1 MSESFL
7 SIMGLLRN
15 MQVGNPSQT
24 VSCPA
29 KDQCVTCQ
37 WETLRQQF
45 PVRHVTTVHHT
56 HREPSRYFSGPGIA
70 IVTGPCKML

>member
-15 MQVGNPSQT
+15 MPVGNLLQA
-24 VSCPA
+24 VSYLA

-37 WETLRQQF
+37 WETLRRQF
-45 PVRHVTTVHHT
+45 LVRHGT
-56 HREPSRYFSGPGIA
+56 IA
-70 IVTGPCKML
+70 

>member
-15 MQVGNPSQT
+15 MPVGNPSQT

-37 WETLRQQF
+37 WETLRRQF
-45 PVRHVTTVHHT
+45 PVRQRTN
-56 HREPSRYFSGPGIA
+56 A
-70 IVTGPCKML
+70 

>member
-15 MQVGNPSQT
+15 MPVGN
-24 VSCPA
+24 
-29 KDQCVTCQ
+29 
-37 WETLRQQF
+37 LRQQF
-45 PVRHVTTVHHT
+45 PARHGAAVWHG
-56 HREPSRYFSGPGIA
+56 HRNPSRLLLSQGSAIA

>member
-7 SIMGLLRN
+7 SIMELLRN
-15 MQVGNPSQT
+15 MPVGNLLQA

-37 WETLRQQF
+37 
-45 PVRHVTTVHHT
+45 
-56 HREPSRYFSGPGIA
+56 
-70 IVTGPCKML
+70 

>member
-15 MQVGNPSQT
+15 MPVGKPLQA

-29 KDQCVTCQ
+29 KDQCVTIPQ
-37 WETLRQQF
+37 ETFASNFLSVMALLTDMVIGIH
-45 PVRHVTTVHHT
+45 PACHCHT
-56 HREPSRYFSGPGIA
+56 GLELP
-70 IVTGPCKML
+70 

>member
-15 MQVGNPSQT
+15 MPVGN
-24 VSCPA
+24 
-29 KDQCVTCQ
+29 
-37 WETLRQQF
+37 LRQQF
-45 PVRHVTTVHHT
+45 PVRHGTTVHHT
-56 HREPSRYFSGPGIA
+56 HRKLFRCFNGPGIA

>member
-15 MQVGNPSQT
+15 MPVGNPSQT
-24 VSCPA
+24 VSRPTWDHCVTIPQETLRQQFPVRHGTTVHHTHRKPSPAVSCPA

-37 WETLRQQF
+37 
-45 PVRHVTTVHHT
+45 
-56 HREPSRYFSGPGIA
+56 
-70 IVTGPCKML
+70 

>member
-37 WETLRQQF
+37 QETFGQQF
-45 PVRHVTTVHHT
+45 PVRQRTN
-56 HREPSRYFSGPGIA
+56 A
-70 IVTGPCKML
+70 

>member
-15 MQVGNPSQT
+15 MPVGNPSQI

-29 KDQCVTCQ
+29 WD
-37 WETLRQQF
+37 
-45 PVRHVTTVHHT
+45 TVHHT
-56 HREPSRYFSGPGIA
+56 HRKPSRCFSGPGIA

>member
-15 MQVGNPSQT
+15 MPVGNPSQT

-37 WETLRQQF
+37 WETLRRQF
-45 PVRHVTTVHHT
+45 PVRHGTT
-56 HREPSRYFSGPGIA
+56 A
-70 IVTGPCKML
+70 

>member
-15 MQVGNPSQT
+15 MPVGNLLQA

-29 KDQCVTCQ
+29 KDHCVTIPQ
-37 WETLRQQF
+37 ETFANSFLSVMALLSGMIIGIY
-45 PVRHVTTVHHT
+45 PSCCC
-56 HREPSRYFSGPGIA
+56 HRGLQLP
-70 IVTGPCKML
+70 

>member
-15 MQVGNPSQT
+15 MPVGNLLQA
-24 VSCPA
+24 VSYPA

-37 WETLRQQF
+37 WETLRRQF
-45 PVRHVTTVHHT
+45 PVRHETT
-56 HREPSRYFSGPGIA
+56 A
-70 IVTGPCKML
+70 

>member
-7 SIMGLLRN
+7 SIMGLLRD
-15 MQVGNPSQT
+15 MPVGNLLQA
-24 VSCPA
+24 VSYPA

-45 PVRHVTTVHHT
+45 PVRHGSTVHHT
-56 HREPSRYFSGPGIA
+56 HRKPSRCFSGPGIA

>member
-15 MQVGNPSQT
+15 MPVGKPLQT
-24 VSCPA
+24 VSCPV

-37 WETLRQQF
+37 WETLRRQF
-45 PVRHVTTVHHT
+45 PVRHGTT
-56 HREPSRYFSGPGIA
+56 A
-70 IVTGPCKML
+70 

>member
-15 MQVGNPSQT
+15 MPVGNPLQA

-29 KDQCVTCQ
+29 KDQCVTIPQ
-37 WETLRQQF
+37 ETFANSFLSVIGPLRNNPTGTLRQQF
-45 PVRHVTTVHHT
+45 PVRHGTT
-56 HREPSRYFSGPGIA
+56 A
-70 IVTGPCKML
+70 